1 MDKDELITALT
12 EKKFYG
18 TIDRLEQGK
27 ITLDQAERELNGTMK
42 PNVKILDFDEPL
54 IFGKTWEEIQAMQ
67 KGEQ

>member
-18 TIDRLEQGK
+18 TIDRLEHGK
-27 ITLDQAERELNGTMK
+27 ITLEQAEGEFNGTMK

-67 KGEQ
+67 RGE